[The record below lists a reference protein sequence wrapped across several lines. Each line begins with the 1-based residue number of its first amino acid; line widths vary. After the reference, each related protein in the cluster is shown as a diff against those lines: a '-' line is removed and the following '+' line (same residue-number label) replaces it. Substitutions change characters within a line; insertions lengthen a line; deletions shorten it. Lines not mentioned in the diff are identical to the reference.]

1 MLSRS
6 EACGKDGGEVKLY
19 NCTCDIDLRKASEN
33 EMHYPNLKKYG
44 FSERFEQEASF
55 YEGLYP
61 SRISEQHRYIYK
73 VISED
78 GELQAEVSGKLHYA
92 AEGTMDF
99 PAVGDWVMI
108 DRTDSRSGNAII
120 HNVLERKSV
129 FVRQMAGTS
138 GSVGGASSLS
148 RFRLPNQHRRR
159 YEPQSFPEN

>member
-1 MLSRS
+1 MQ
-6 EACGKDGGEVKLY
+6 Y
-19 NCTCDIDLRKASEN
+19 
-33 EMHYPNLKKYG
+33 MNLKKYG

-108 DRTDSRSGNAII
+108 DRMDGNSGNAVIRNKRKKNRIWII
-120 HNVLERKSV
+120 MKRRTRCIRARILPD
-129 FVRQMAGTS
+129 
-138 GSVGGASSLS
+138 LS
-148 RFRLPNQHRRR
+148 
-159 YEPQSFPEN
+159 